1 MNDLLAGALPS
12 TWATVIGSG
21 IFHGVNPAMGW
32 LFAAALGLQR
42 GSRKAML
49 LALPP
54 IALGHAASVLLVTTS
69 AIAFGVL
76 AQTAH
81 LRIAMGAVLI
91 AWALYHHLYGHRHR
105 VRVGMTAGFIGLA
118 LWSAAMATMHGAGL
132 MLIPALLPVCG
143 AASASASAPLAAGAA
158 ASGLAASLHMVGQ
171 MTIVHTAVT
180 LVTEGAIA
188 FAAYEYLG
196 LGMLRR
202 GWINFDWLW
211 CGALTLTGLILI
223 VTGSA

>member
-1 MNDLLAGALPS
+1 MNDLFAGSFAS

-21 IFHGVNPAMGW
+21 VFHGANPAMGW
-32 LFAAALGLQR
+32 LFAAALGMQR

-49 LALPP
+49 WALPP
-54 IALGHAASVLLVTTS
+54 IALGHAVSVLLVTTS
-69 AIAFGVL
+69 AVAFGML

-81 LRIAMGAVLI
+81 LRVAMGAVLI
-91 AWALYHHLYGHRHR
+91 GWALYHHLYGHRHR

-132 MLIPALLPVCG
+132 MLIPALMPICG
-143 AASASASAPLAAGAA
+143 AAGAQGVAAGA
-158 ASGLAASLHMVGQ
+158 LPASLPASLQMIGQ
-171 MTIVHTAVT
+171 MTALHTVVT
-180 LVTEGAIA
+180 LVTGGAIA

-211 CGALTLTGLILI
+211 CAALALTGGLLI
-223 VTGSA
+223 VTA

>member
-1 MNDLLAGALPS
+1 MNDLLSNGFGP

-21 IFHGVNPAMGW
+21 LFHGINPAMGW

-54 IALGHAASVLLVTTS
+54 IALGHAASVLLVTSS
-69 AIAFGVL
+69 AVAFGALV
-76 AQTAH
+76 QVAH
-81 LRIAMGAVLI
+81 LRVVMGVALI
-91 AWALYHHLYGHRHR
+91 AWAVYHHLYGHRHR

-132 MLIPALLPVCG
+132 MLVPALLPLCG
-143 AASASASAPLAAGAA
+143 AGGAA
-158 ASGLAASLHMVGQ
+158 APFGSALQSLGEV
-171 MTIVHTAVT
+171 TALHT
-180 LVTEGAIA
+180 LVTFVTGAAIA

-196 LGMLRR
+196 LGMLKR

-211 CGALTLTGLILI
+211 CGALTLTGMLLI
-223 VTGSA
+223 VTA

>member
-1 MNDLLAGALPS
+1 MNDLFAGSFAS

-21 IFHGVNPAMGW
+21 VFHGVNPAMGW

-54 IALGHAASVLLVTTS
+54 IALGHAASVLLVMTS
-69 AIAFGVL
+69 AIAFGVFV
-76 AQTAH
+76 QTSH
-81 LRIAMGAVLI
+81 LRVAMGAVLI
-91 AWALYHHLYGHRHR
+91 VWAVYHHLYGHRHR
-105 VRVGMTAGFIGLA
+105 VRVGMTAGFVGLA

-132 MLIPALLPVCG
+132 MLVPALLPVCG
-143 AASASASAPLAAGAA
+143 GASASIASASVASGAA
-158 ASGLAASLHMVGQ
+158 ASMLPGSLQMVGQ
-171 MTIVHTAVT
+171 MTALHTVVT

-211 CGALTLTGLILI
+211 CGALTLTGVLLI
-223 VTGSA
+223 VTA